1 MLKSFYHTGFVVKDL
16 GKSARFYAEV
26 LGMQMGDRIE
36 RQGEFVEQVLAFP
49 GAHIDRAFLDKG
61 EGHKLELVQ
70 YFSPASGPGG
80 VERNDLGA
88 AHLAFFVDDLDRFY
102 TETSQK
108 GLRYNNPPAA
118 QYDGNGNVSMKACY
132 AQDPDGNWL
141 EFVEIF

>member
-16 GKSARFYAEV
+16 ETSARFYSEV

-88 AHLAFFVDDLDRFY
+88 AHLAFFVD
-102 TETSQK
+102 
-108 GLRYNNPPAA
+108 
-118 QYDGNGNVSMKACY
+118 
-132 AQDPDGNWL
+132 AQDYGMIGRI
-141 EFVEIF
+141 EIQAHDIAHLVHEEGIGR